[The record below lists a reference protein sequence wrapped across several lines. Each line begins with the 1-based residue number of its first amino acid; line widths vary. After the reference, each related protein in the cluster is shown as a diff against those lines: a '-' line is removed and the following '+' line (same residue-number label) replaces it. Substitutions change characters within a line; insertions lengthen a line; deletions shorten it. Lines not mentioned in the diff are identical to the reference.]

1 MLAGPTVRRMRRE
14 RAAGQAGPERYKRN
28 HSRRSTMAPV
38 VVETAPRPAPP
49 PPVPA
54 WPSTSGLPFCMASL
68 LGTHGDVAV
77 IDDQILKITPRHP
90 KPGEDWVEINRC
102 RRAIQVCG
110 ALKARVQRSFGLY
123 RQALEQWALGRSPA
137 AGYAALD
144 RSIGLVNMAPDYALE
159 EFIIDRLIPRLERE
173 AGVEDGTFRLSMPD
187 LQVDNAAV
195 ENVSTA
201 PQAVVPTRLTD
212 AMLDVEFSQD
222 IAFSGNSYYT
232 LSPFYGRV
240 RAGQFH
246 LRWGGREFVGPT
258 REHRFRALERY
269 DRFLETTIAQ
279 VLAPLVQQGVQE
291 QKVEQESRECVLYDD
306 GKHAVVRSP
315 AGQLF
320 VCRHLPEYVVE
331 GSDRRLFHFEPVQLG
346 VHLSAL
352 GSGHF
357 PGPQVMHPY
366 RHMFVMGT
374 QAGEFICMPRD
385 GKYYGQLRRL
395 PLEDAFIAH
404 LESARLTM
412 CSGYF
417 HNNGTCPYH
426 QVELLGKPQ
435 LSPTEVRQRG
445 LPLYRYYRNPE
456 QGKMK

>member
-1 MLAGPTVRRMRRE
+1 
-14 RAAGQAGPERYKRN
+14 
-28 HSRRSTMAPV
+28 
-38 VVETAPRPAPP
+38 
-49 PPVPA
+49 
-54 WPSTSGLPFCMASL
+54 
-68 LGTHGDVAV
+68 
-77 IDDQILKITPRHP
+77 
-90 KPGEDWVEINRC
+90 
-102 RRAIQVCG
+102 
-110 ALKARVQRSFGLY
+110 
-123 RQALEQWALGRSPA
+123 
-137 AGYAALD
+137 
-144 RSIGLVNMAPDYALE
+144 
-159 EFIIDRLIPRLERE
+159 
-173 AGVEDGTFRLSMPD
+173 
-187 LQVDNAAV
+187 
-195 ENVSTA
+195 
-201 PQAVVPTRLTD
+201 
-212 AMLDVEFSQD
+212 MLDEEFSQN
-222 IAFSGNSYYT
+222 IAFSGNNCYA
-232 LSPFYGRV
+232 LSPFYGWV

-269 DRFLETTIAQ
+269 DRFLETTITQ
-279 VLAPLVQQGVQE
+279 VLASVVQQGVQE

-331 GSDRRLFHFEPVQLG
+331 GSDRRLFLFEPVQLG
-346 VHLSAL
+346 VRLSAL

-357 PGPQVMHPY
+357 PGPQVMHLY
-366 RHMFVMGT
+366 RHMFVMGS

-417 HNNGTCPYH
+417 HDNGTYPYH
-426 QVELLGKPQ
+426 QVELLGKPE

-445 LPLYRYYRNPE
+445 LPLYRYYRTPQ
-456 QGKMK
+456 QGKIR